1 MSKPIVYVTRLIPKE
16 GLRMLADVAE
26 VRVWEGSSPVPRE
39 VLEKEI
45 RSAAG
50 LISLIT
56 DTVDASLMDLAP
68 DLKVVA
74 NYAVGFDNIQVE
86 EATKRG
92 IFVTN
97 TPDVLTHATADLAMG
112 LMIAA
117 ARRIPEGE
125 RFLRNGMWKSWTPT
139 LLVGKDVYGASLGII
154 GFGRIGQAVAQ
165 RAKGFQMKIYYY
177 DEQRNY
183 PMESDLGVK
192 YMPLNELLALS
203 DFVSLHVPL
212 NENTRHLID
221 KEKLVRMKN
230 DAVLINTARGGV
242 VDEEALIEALSQGII
257 GGAGLDVFAEEPMPR
272 NSKLLQLANVV
283 MVPHIGSASWSARR
297 QMAEVA
303 ARNVTAVLDG
313 KTPPDAINAVWF

>member
-1 MSKPIVYVTRLIPKE
+1 
-16 GLRMLADVAE
+16 
-26 VRVWEGSSPVPRE
+26 

-50 LISLIT
+50 LITLIT
-56 DTVDASLMDLAP
+56 DTVDANLLDQAP

-92 IFVTN
+92 IYVTN
-97 TPDVLTHATADLAMG
+97 TPDVLTHATADLAVG
-112 LMIAA
+112 LMLAA
-117 ARRIPEGE
+117 ARRITEGE

-139 LLVGKDVYGASLGII
+139 LLVGKDVYGASLGIV

-165 RAKGFQMKIYYY
+165 RAKGFHMKIYYY
-177 DEQRNY
+177 DEHRNY
-183 PMESDLGVK
+183 ELESTEGVT

-203 DFVSLHVPL
+203 DFISIHLPL
-212 NENTRHLID
+212 NEHTYHLMD
-221 KEKLVRMKN
+221 KEKMVKMKN
-230 DAVLINTARGGV
+230 DAVLINTARGGII
-242 VDEEALIEALSQGII
+242 DESALIEALSEGII
-257 GGAGLDVFAEEPMPR
+257 GGAGLDVFAEEPLPM

-303 ARNVTAVLDG
+303 ARNVIAVLDG
-313 KTPPDAINAVWF
+313 KTPPDAINAAWF